1 MNQTRNKSLSGFTAS
16 LLSLSV
22 IWFCSCTAV
31 SALQGKPG
39 LDVSR
44 IKAGMSKV
52 DAEQILGSPIR
63 EWVTS
68 SGVSYGIYDYDAG
81 VPPSGS
87 EAAANVFMDIISV
100 GVWELFGA
108 FGHQPELR
116 KREQMAVSYDVDGL
130 VIGTFDH
137 FGDFDVLPADG
148 RADK

>member
-1 MNQTRNKSLSGFTAS
+1 MSQATNKSLSGFTAR
-16 LLSLSV
+16 LLSLTMLLL
-22 IWFCSCTAV
+22 CSCTAV

-44 IKAGMSKV
+44 VKAGMSKA
-52 DAEQILGSPIR
+52 DTEQILGSPIR

-68 SGVSYGIYDYDAG
+68 SGVTYGIYDYDAG

-87 EAAANVFMDIISV
+87 EAAAHVFMDIVSV
-100 GVWELFGA
+100 GVWELVGA
-108 FGHQPELR
+108 LGHLTELR
-116 KREQMAVSYDVDGL
+116 KREQMVVSYDTDGL

>member
-1 MNQTRNKSLSGFTAS
+1 MNQATRKSLSGFTAG
-16 LLSLSV
+16 LLSLAML
-22 IWFCSCTAV
+22 WFCSCTAV

-44 IKAGMSKV
+44 VKTGMSQA

-68 SGVSYGIYDYDAG
+68 SGVTYGVYDYDGG

-87 EAAANVFMDIISV
+87 EAAANVFMDIVSV

-108 FGHQPELR
+108 FGHLSEPRQ
-116 KREQMAVSYDVDGL
+116 REQMAVSYDQGGL

-137 FGDFDVLPADG
+137 YGDFDVLPADG
-148 RADK
+148 RADP

>member
-1 MNQTRNKSLSGFTAS
+1 MNPARNKSPSGYKAS
-16 LLSLSV
+16 ILSLTMLLL
-22 IWFCSCTAV
+22 CSCTAV

-39 LDVSR
+39 LDVSLV
-44 IKAGMSKV
+44 KVGMSRA

-68 SGVSYGIYDYDAG
+68 SGVSYGVYDYDAG

-87 EAAANVFMDIISV
+87 EAAANVFMDIVSV

-148 RADK
+148 RAGK